1 MHHHNHYYGQA
12 HILARYCG
20 LPHDVP
26 PRIRGYLQHGWNVGD
41 GWNPQHEFFDG
52 AWRYV
57 WSDAPM
63 RRGYTLSRRNYH
75 VIGSPWL
82 YLDRLERAKRARQEA
97 KHKAPGGHGAQ
108 GGQGK
113 APSAQPEREGTLW
126 FLFHGWEGGKIEG
139 DHQRLID
146 EIRETE
152 PGPVTFSLYYTEY
165 ERPEVRKQYLDAG
178 FEIVSFGRR
187 GFSYEG
193 TDPRFLHKQRSA
205 LLRHKRVAANR
216 LSTAIFYGI
225 QAGCEAAV
233 YGDPMAMGGED
244 PMFGGVSR
252 VMRLWP
258 ELHGKDID
266 QQTAREITA
275 YELGEPWVMPPHELR
290 PILFD
295 GVQN

>member
-20 LPHDVP
+20 LPDDVP

-63 RRGYTLSRRNYH
+63 RRGYTLARRNYH
-75 VIGSPWL
+75 AIGAPWL
-82 YLDRLERAKRARQEA
+82 YLDRLERAV
-97 KHKAPGGHGAQ
+97 
-108 GGQGK
+108 
-113 APSAQPEREGTLW
+113 QPPAEEEREGTLW

-165 ERPEVRKQYLDAG
+165 ERPEIRKRYLKAG

-193 TDPRFLHKQRSA
+193 TDARFLYKQREA

-233 YGDPMAMGGED
+233 YGDPMTMGGED
-244 PMFGGVSR
+244 PLFGGVSR

-258 ELHGKDID
+258 ELHGKNID
-266 QQTAREITA
+266 QRVAREIAA
-275 YELGEPWVMPPHELR
+275 YELGEPWIMPPDELR

-295 GVQN
+295 GVPS